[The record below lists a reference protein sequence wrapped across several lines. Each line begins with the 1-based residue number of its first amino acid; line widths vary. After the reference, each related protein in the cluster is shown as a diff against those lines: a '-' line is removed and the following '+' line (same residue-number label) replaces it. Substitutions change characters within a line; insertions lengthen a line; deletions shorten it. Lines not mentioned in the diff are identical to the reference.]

1 MISIDCDLDRFI
13 EAIEDLPY
21 HELLVS
27 ILKEGYAADDLLVHR
42 RREGASPEEM
52 ERIAGYNRALRSF
65 IFLLQTGSRPDL
77 ATERE
82 KEDYNKFRRVAAKLV
97 EKKELIPGI
106 LDHFD
111 SPIKADI

>member
-77 ATERE
+77 ASERE

-97 EKKELIPGI
+97 ERVELIPGI